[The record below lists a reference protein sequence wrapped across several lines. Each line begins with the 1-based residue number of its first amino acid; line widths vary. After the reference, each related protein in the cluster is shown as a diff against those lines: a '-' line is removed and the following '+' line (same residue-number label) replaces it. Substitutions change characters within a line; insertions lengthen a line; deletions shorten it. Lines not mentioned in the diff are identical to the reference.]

1 MKEWLLAQMLTTFC
15 LQVTCQVTTWLFVIT
30 QMNVDYL
37 ANPNIFFFLHQ
48 TILLLLKPPIKTTC
62 KTLQLHL
69 IVQ

>member
-37 ANPNIFFFLHQ
+37 ANPNFVFIPAPDHIITF
-48 TILLLLKPPIKTTC
+48 KTTY
-62 KTLQLHL
+62 KDNL
-69 IVQ
+69 